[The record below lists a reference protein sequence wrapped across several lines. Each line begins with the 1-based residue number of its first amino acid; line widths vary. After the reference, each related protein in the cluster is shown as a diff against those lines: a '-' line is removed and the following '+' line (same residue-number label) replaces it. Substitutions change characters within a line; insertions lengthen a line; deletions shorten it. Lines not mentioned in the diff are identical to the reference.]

1 MKSPQKIPFY
11 RWRYLFILVIFLII
25 VLALF
30 ARMVDLTILQK
41 QFLQKQGESR
51 SKRIVSI
58 PALRGMI
65 EDRNHFPLAIS
76 SPVSS
81 LWINPQEFI
90 LTHENAAIIAK
101 QVGLSEKEVYQHVEL
116 YKKKSFVYIKRELTP
131 LIAHAIETLK
141 IPGVYLQQEYKRFYP
156 DGEVTAQL
164 VGYTNIDG
172 NGQEGMELAYNSWL
186 TGQVGKELVVQDL
199 RGNIVSVLKKISEQK
214 PGHNLTLSIDRQI
227 QFLAYQALKEAV
239 VRYQAKSASA
249 VVLDI
254 QTGEILAMVN
264 QPSFNPNDRSHYS
277 EGYRNRAVTDTFEP
291 GSTMKA
297 FSIMSALDSG
307 QYTPDTLIDTAP
319 GWWQVGRNWVRDELN
334 YKTLTVTGVL
344 QKSSNVGVA
353 KMTLSLPGDQ
363 FWGMLQRVGFGQ
375 PTSSGFPG
383 EQGGY
388 LIHQSPWN
396 PFALATLAFGYG
408 ISVTTLQLAQA
419 YAVIGNHGMKVPV
432 TLLKGGNHT
441 NEQPEQV
448 INAKVADQMLTMLE
462 AVIGGDEGTGGQA
475 RVQGYRVAGK
485 TGTAKMAGPGG
496 YYKHRYRGSFVGI
509 APVSNPRL
517 VVAVVVM
524 DPQGSAYYGGLIAAP
539 AFSKIMNAALQQ
551 LNIPADRVN

>member
-1 MKSPQKIPFY
+1 MSHKIRFY
-11 RWRYLFILVIFLII
+11 RWRYGFVTVVFFLI
-25 VLALF
+25 VVALF
-30 ARMVDLTILQK
+30 VRMVNLTMWQK
-41 QFLQKQGESR
+41 EFLQKQGESR
-51 SKRIVSI
+51 SKRIISI
-58 PALRGMI
+58 PGLRGMI
-65 EDRNHFPLAIS
+65 QDRNDFPLAIS
-76 SPVSS
+76 SPVDS
-81 LWINPQEFI
+81 LWINPQEFS
-90 LTHENAAIIAK
+90 LTHENTSLLAK
-101 QVGLSEKEVYQHVEL
+101 KIGMSEKEIYDHVLL
-116 YKKKSFVYIKRELTP
+116 YKKKSFVYIKRELNP
-131 LIAHAIETLK
+131 SIAEAIKALNL
-141 IPGVYLQQEYKRFYP
+141 PGVYLQQEYKRFYP
-156 DGEVTAQL
+156 DGEVTSQL

-172 NGQEGMELAYNSWL
+172 NGQEGMELAYNQWL
-186 TGQVGKELVVQDL
+186 MGQEGKELVVEDL
-199 RGNIVSVLKKISEQK
+199 RGNVVSVIKQISEQK
-214 PGHNLTLSIDRQI
+214 PGHTLTLSIDRRI

-239 VRYQAKSASA
+239 VHYQAKSGSA

-254 QTGEILAMVN
+254 ETGEVLAMVN

-297 FSIMSALDSG
+297 FSIMSALDSN
-307 QYTPDTLIDTAP
+307 QYTPDTVISTAP
-319 GWWQVGRNWVRDELN
+319 GYYKVGRNWVRDELN
-334 YKTLTVTGVL
+334 YKELTVTGVL
-344 QKSSNVGVA
+344 QKSSNVGVS

-363 FWGMLQRVGFGQ
+363 FWGMLNRVGFGQ
-375 PTSSGFPG
+375 PTASGFPG

-419 YAVIGNHGMKVPV
+419 YSIIGNHGIKIPI
-432 TLLKGGNHT
+432 TLLKGGQKN

-448 INAKVADQMLTMLE
+448 IEPKVADEMLTMLE

-485 TGTAKMAGPGG
+485 TGTAKIAGPGG

-509 APVSNPRL
+509 APVSHPKL
-517 VVAVVVM
+517 VVAVVVI

-539 AFSKIMNAALQQ
+539 AFSKIMGGALR
-551 LNIPADRVN
+551 LLDIPPDRVN

>member
-1 MKSPQKIPFY
+1 VKARSIRFY
-11 RWRYLFILVIFLII
+11 RWRYIFIVSFFLLAVFLLFL
-25 VLALF
+25 
-30 ARMVDLTILQK
+30 RMVDLTVFQK
-41 QFLQKQGESR
+41 KFLRQQGELR
-51 SKRIVSI
+51 SKRILNI
-58 PALRGMI
+58 PALRGTI
-65 EDRNHFPLAIS
+65 EDRNHHPLAIS
-76 SPVSS
+76 SPVNS
-81 LWINPQEFI
+81 LWVNPQAFI
-90 LTHENAAIIAK
+90 LTHDNTSKLAK
-101 QVGLSEKEVYQHVEL
+101 LLAVPESHIYQQIDAH
-116 YKKKSFVYIKRELTP
+116 KNKSFMYIKRELSP
-131 LIAHAIETLK
+131 DVAAAVSKLGLA
-141 IPGVYLQQEYKRFYP
+141 GVYLQQEYKRFYP
-156 DGEVTAQL
+156 DGEVTSQL

-172 NGQEGMELAYNSWL
+172 RGQEGMELAYNHWL
-186 TGQVGKELVVQDL
+186 TGHDGKQLVIEDL
-199 RGNIVSVLKKISEQK
+199 RGHVVSVLQDIEPQQS
-214 PGHNLTLSIDRQI
+214 GHTLTLSIQQDI
-227 QFLAYQALKEAV
+227 QFLAYQALQEAV
-239 VRYQAKSASA
+239 AHYQAKSGSA

-254 QTGEILAMVN
+254 ETGEILAMVN
-264 QPSFNPNDRSHYS
+264 QPSFNPNDRGIYH
-277 EGYRNRAVTDTFEP
+277 EGYRNRSVTDTFEP

-297 FSIMSALDSG
+297 FSIMSALDSQ
-307 QYTPDTLIDTAP
+307 QYTPNTLIDTAP
-319 GWWQVGRNWVRDELN
+319 GWWRVGKNWVRDELN

-419 YAVIGNHGMKVPV
+419 YAIIAHHGVKVPV
-432 TLLKGGNHT
+432 SLLKGGNHT
-441 NEQPEQV
+441 NESPEQV
-448 INAKVADQMLTMLE
+448 IDKDVADQMLTMLE

-485 TGTAKMAGPGG
+485 TGTARMAGPGG

-509 APVSNPRL
+509 APVSHPRL

-539 AFSKIMNAALQQ
+539 AFSKIMGGALHV
-551 LNIPADRVN
+551 LNVAPDRVS

>member
-1 MKSPQKIPFY
+1 M
-11 RWRYLFILVIFLII
+11 
-25 VLALF
+25 
-30 ARMVDLTILQK
+30 
-41 QFLQKQGESR
+41 
-51 SKRIVSI
+51 
-58 PALRGMI
+58 
-65 EDRNHFPLAIS
+65 
-76 SPVSS
+76 
-81 LWINPQEFI
+81 
-90 LTHENAAIIAK
+90 
-101 QVGLSEKEVYQHVEL
+101 
-116 YKKKSFVYIKRELTP
+116 
-131 LIAHAIETLK
+131 
-141 IPGVYLQQEYKRFYP
+141 
-156 DGEVTAQL
+156 TAQL

-172 NGQEGMELAYNSWL
+172 RGQEGMELAYNHWL
-186 TGQVGKELVVQDL
+186 TGHDGKQLVVQDL
-199 RGNIVSVLKKISEQK
+199 RGNVVSVLDDMEPQQS
-214 PGHNLTLSIDRQI
+214 GHTLTLSIDRKI

-239 VRYQAKSASA
+239 THYQAKSGSA

-254 QTGEILAMVN
+254 ETGEILAMVN
-264 QPSFNPNDRSHYS
+264 QPSFNPNDRGAYH
-277 EGYRNRAVTDTFEP
+277 EGYRNRSVTDTFEP

-297 FSIMSALDSG
+297 FSIMSALDSQ
-307 QYTPDTLIDTAP
+307 QYTPNTLIDTAP
-319 GWWQVGRNWVRDELN
+319 GWWRVGKNWVRDELN

-419 YAVIGNHGMKVPV
+419 YAVIANHGVKVPV
-432 TLLKGGNHT
+432 TLLKGGNHS

-448 INAKVADQMLTMLE
+448 IDKDVADQMLTMLE

-485 TGTAKMAGPGG
+485 TGTARMAGPGG

-509 APVSNPRL
+509 APVSHPRL

-539 AFSKIMNAALQQ
+539 AFSKIMGGALQM
-551 LNIPADRVN
+551 LNIPPDRVS

>member
-1 MKSPQKIPFY
+1 MSHKIRFY
-11 RWRYLFILVIFLII
+11 RWRYGFITVVFFLI

-30 ARMVDLTILQK
+30 VRMVNLTLWQK
-41 QFLQKQGESR
+41 SFLQKQGESR
-51 SKRIVSI
+51 SKRIISI
-58 PALRGMI
+58 SGLRGMI
-65 EDRNHFPLAIS
+65 QDRNNFPLAIS
-76 SPVSS
+76 SPVDS
-81 LWINPQEFI
+81 LWINPQEFP
-90 LTHENAAIIAK
+90 LTHENTAILAQKI
-101 QVGLSEKEVYQHVEL
+101 GMSSEEIYKHVKL
-116 YKKKSFVYIKRELTP
+116 YKKKSFVYIKRELNP
-131 LIAHAIETLK
+131 SVAQAVATLN

-156 DGEVTAQL
+156 DGEVTSQL

-172 NGQEGMELAYNSWL
+172 NGQEGMELTYNQWL
-186 TGQVGKELVVQDL
+186 AGQEGKQLVVEDL
-199 RGNIVSVLKKISEQK
+199 KGNVVSVLQQISEQK
-214 PGHNLTLSIDRQI
+214 PGNNLTLSIDRRI

-239 VRYQAKSASA
+239 VHYQAKSGSA

-254 QTGEILAMVN
+254 ETGEVLAMVN
-264 QPSFNPNDRSHYS
+264 QPSFNPNDRSTYS
-277 EGYRNRAVTDTFEP
+277 ESYRNRAVTDTFEP

-297 FSIMSALDSG
+297 FSIMSALDSN
-307 QYTPDTLIDTAP
+307 QYTPDTVIETAP
-319 GWWQVGRNWVRDELN
+319 GWYKVGRNWVRDELN
-334 YKTLTVTGVL
+334 YKELTVTGVL
-344 QKSSNVGVA
+344 QKSSNVGVT

-363 FWGMLQRVGFGQ
+363 FWGMLQRVGFGE

-419 YAVIGNHGMKVPV
+419 YSVIGNHGTKVPI
-432 TLLKGGNHT
+432 TLLKGAQKS
-441 NEQPEQV
+441 NEKSEQV
-448 INAKVADQMLTMLE
+448 ISPKVADEMLTMLE

-485 TGTAKMAGPGG
+485 TGTARIAGPGG

-509 APVSNPRL
+509 APASHPKL
-517 VVAVVVM
+517 VVAVVVI

-539 AFSKIMNAALQQ
+539 AFSKIMGGALRI
-551 LNIPADRVN
+551 LDVPPDRVI

>member
-1 MKSPQKIPFY
+1 MKSHSIRFY
-11 RWRYLFILVIFLII
+11 RWRYIFILSFFLIA
-25 VLALF
+25 VFFLF
-30 ARMVDLTILQK
+30 LRMVDLTIVQK
-41 QFLQKQGESR
+41 KFLRQQGESR
-51 SKRIVSI
+51 SKRVLNI
-58 PALRGMI
+58 PALRGTI
-65 EDRNHFPLAIS
+65 EDRDHSPLAIS

-81 LWINPQEFI
+81 LWVNPQEFI
-90 LTHENAAIIAK
+90 LTHDNANKIAELLK
-101 QVGLSEKEVYQHVEL
+101 IPEAYIYQQIEAH
-116 YKKKSFVYIKRELTP
+116 KKKSFMYIKRELSP
-131 LIAHAIETLK
+131 DIATAVSTLGLS
-141 IPGVYLQQEYKRFYP
+141 GVYLQQEYKRFYP
-156 DGEVTAQL
+156 DGEVASQL

-172 NGQEGMELAYNSWL
+172 RGQEGIELAYNDWL
-186 TGQVGKELVVQDL
+186 MGHDGKHLVVQDL
-199 RGNIVSVLKKISEQK
+199 RGNIVSVLEDIQPQQS
-214 PGHNLTLSIDRQI
+214 GHTLTLSIDRNI

-239 VRYQAKSASA
+239 THYQAKSGSA

-254 QTGEILAMVN
+254 ETGEILAMVN
-264 QPSFNPNDRSHYS
+264 QPSFNPNDRGAYH
-277 EGYRNRAVTDTFEP
+277 EGYRNRSVTDTFEP

-297 FSIMSALDSG
+297 FSIMSALDSQ
-307 QYTPDTLIDTAP
+307 QYTPNTLIDTAP
-319 GWWQVGRNWVRDELN
+319 GWWRVGKNWVRDELN

-363 FWGMLQRVGFGQ
+363 LWGMLQRVGFGQ

-419 YAVIGNHGMKVPV
+419 YAVIANHGVKVPV

-448 INAKVADQMLTMLE
+448 IDKDVADQMLTMLE

-485 TGTAKMAGPGG
+485 TGTARMAGPGG

-509 APVSNPRL
+509 APVSHPRL

-539 AFSKIMNAALQQ
+539 AFSKIMGGALQM
-551 LNIPADRVN
+551 LNIPPDRVS

>member
-1 MKSPQKIPFY
+1 MSHKIRFY
-11 RWRYLFILVIFLII
+11 RWRYGFVTVVFFLIVI
-25 VLALF
+25 ALF
-30 ARMVDLTILQK
+30 VRMVNLTLWQK
-41 QFLQKQGESR
+41 DFLQKQGESR
-51 SKRIVSI
+51 SKRIISI
-58 PALRGMI
+58 PGLRGMI
-65 EDRNHFPLAIS
+65 QDRNDFPLAIS
-76 SPVSS
+76 SPVDS
-81 LWINPQEFI
+81 LWINPQEFS
-90 LTHENAAIIAK
+90 LTHENTSLLAK
-101 QVGLSEKEVYQHVEL
+101 KIGMSEKEIYNHVLL
-116 YKKKSFVYIKRELTP
+116 YKKKSFVYIKRELNP
-131 LIAHAIETLK
+131 SIAQTIKALN
-141 IPGVYLQQEYKRFYP
+141 IPGVYLKQEYKRFYP
-156 DGEVTAQL
+156 DGEVTSQL

-172 NGQEGMELAYNSWL
+172 NGQEGMELAYNQWL
-186 TGQVGKELVVQDL
+186 MGQEGKELVVEDL
-199 RGNIVSVLKKISEQK
+199 RGNVVSVIRQISEQK
-214 PGHNLTLSIDRQI
+214 LGHTLTLSIDRRI

-239 VRYQAKSASA
+239 VHYQAKSGSA

-254 QTGEILAMVN
+254 ETGEILAMVN

-297 FSIMSALDSG
+297 FSIMSALDSN
-307 QYTPDTLIDTAP
+307 QYTPDTVISTAP
-319 GWWQVGRNWVRDELN
+319 GYYKVGRNWVRDELN
-334 YKTLTVTGVL
+334 YKELTVTGVL
-344 QKSSNVGVA
+344 QKSSNVGVS

-363 FWGMLQRVGFGQ
+363 FWGMLNRVGFGQ
-375 PTSSGFPG
+375 PTASGFPG

-419 YAVIGNHGMKVPV
+419 YSIIGNHGIKIPI
-432 TLLKGGNHT
+432 TLLKGGQKN

-448 INAKVADQMLTMLE
+448 IEPKVADEMLTMLE

-485 TGTAKMAGPGG
+485 TGTAKIAGPGG

-509 APVSNPRL
+509 APVSHPKL
-517 VVAVVVM
+517 VVAVVVI

-539 AFSKIMNAALQQ
+539 AFSKIMGGALR
-551 LNIPADRVN
+551 LLDIPPDRMN

>member
-1 MKSPQKIPFY
+1 MSHKIRFY
-11 RWRYLFILVIFLII
+11 RWRYGFVTVVFFLI

-30 ARMVDLTILQK
+30 VRMVNLTVWQK
-41 QFLQKQGESR
+41 DFLQKQGESR
-51 SKRIVSI
+51 SKRVISI
-58 PALRGMI
+58 PGLRGMI
-65 EDRNHFPLAIS
+65 QDRNAFPLAIS
-76 SPVSS
+76 SPVDS
-81 LWINPQEFI
+81 LWINPQEFP
-90 LTHENAAIIAK
+90 LTHKNTRLLAEKIGI
-101 QVGLSEKEVYQHVEL
+101 SEKEVYDHILL
-116 YKKKSFVYIKRELTP
+116 YKKKSFVYIKRELNP
-131 LIAHAIETLK
+131 SIADAVKALK
-141 IPGVYLQQEYKRFYP
+141 LPGVYLQQEYKRFYP
-156 DGEVTAQL
+156 DGEVTSQL

-172 NGQEGMELAYNSWL
+172 NGQEGMELAYNQWL
-186 TGQVGKELVVQDL
+186 TGQEGKELVYEDL
-199 RGNIVSVLKKISEQK
+199 KGNVVSVIKQISEQK
-214 PGHNLTLSIDRQI
+214 PGHTLTLSIDRKI

-239 VRYQAKSASA
+239 VHYQAKSGSA

-254 QTGEILAMVN
+254 ETGEVLAMVN
-264 QPSFNPNDRSHYS
+264 QPSFNPNDRSAYG

-297 FSIMSALDSG
+297 FSIMSALDSNE
-307 QYTPDTLIDTAP
+307 YTPDTVIETAP
-319 GWWQVGRNWVRDELN
+319 GWWRVGRNWVRDELN

-383 EQGGY
+383 EQSGY
-388 LIHQSPWN
+388 LIHQAPWK

-419 YAVIGNHGMKVPV
+419 YAIIGNHGIKKPIS
-432 TLLKGGNHT
+432 LLKGGQQN
-441 NEQPEQV
+441 NEKPEQV
-448 INAKVADQMLTMLE
+448 IEPKVADQMLTMLE

-485 TGTAKMAGPGG
+485 TGTAKIAGPGG

-509 APVSNPRL
+509 APVSHPKL
-517 VVAVVVM
+517 VVAVVVI

-539 AFSKIMNAALQQ
+539 AFSKIMGGALR
-551 LNIPADRVN
+551 LLDIPPDRVN